1 MSKINEHKKV
11 FTEQEVL
18 NNFYINN
25 QILNKNSDICLRLN
39 KSELEI
45 ITKALSL
52 LDNVDIKIAEEKYK
66 EYKKI
71 TSIDN

>member
-18 NNFYINN
+18 NNFYISN